1 MPNFK
6 TTPMRQTITTLI
18 LLLLTVFAFGQQT
31 EKALTYFDYDKYELT
46 QQSKATL
53 DNLLEKVKSK
63 DIIQIEV
70 YGHTDNDGDES
81 YNKKLS
87 QNRATTVRQYLVSKG
102 ISNDKIKIEYFGEA
116 QPTATNDNEDGKQ
129 KNRRVEIVIK
139 YKDKVE
145 IVKSN
150 PSDTVKKKIEIIEPK
165 QNPTRNGDLQVFTN
179 SPKKEI
185 VIKGKKGSVITF
197 SKNSFVD
204 KNGKLVTTDV
214 TIELIE
220 IYTKSDMINHN
231 IQTMSNG
238 KLLETGGMVY
248 INATSQNSK
257 VYLDKNSYYQ
267 IEFPTKNKKSDMG
280 IFHGDTTNHN
290 INWQQA
296 SSNFR
301 SDMAYIENQKELNKY
316 IFNSTELG
324 WINCDRFQNVTNK
337 TDLFVNLA
345 DTNGVSFCLVFKNI
359 NAVMNISSKDKGI
372 EFSNVPVGET
382 ATIVAFKKNSSET
395 FFASKTITI
404 QKKQTETLTLEK
416 MTDKEFQERIKQ
428 FD

>member
-1 MPNFK
+1 
-6 TTPMRQTITTLI
+6 MRHIITTSLF
-18 LLLLTVFAFGQQT
+18 LLLTVLVFGQQT
-31 EKALTYFDYDKYELT
+31 EKALTYFDYGKYELT
-46 QQSKATL
+46 QQSKTTL
-53 DNLLEKVKSK
+53 DDLLDKVKSK
-63 DIIQIEV
+63 DVIQIEV
-70 YGHTDNDGDES
+70 YGHTDNDGGDN

-87 QNRATTVRQYLVSKG
+87 QNRATIVRQYLTAKG
-102 ISNDKIKIEYFGEA
+102 ISNDKIKCEYFGEV
-116 QPTATNDNEDGKQ
+116 QPTATNDNDDGKQ
-129 KNRRVEIVIK
+129 KNRRVEIIIK
-139 YKDKVE
+139 YKDKIE

-150 PSDTVKKKIEIIEPK
+150 PIDTIKKKVEKIEPIK
-165 QNPTRNGDLQVFTN
+165 IPTTNGDLQVFTS

-214 TIELIE
+214 NIELIE

-231 IQTMSNG
+231 IQTISNG

-248 INATSQNSK
+248 INVTSQNSK
-257 VYLDKNSYYQ
+257 VKLDKNSYYQ
-267 IEFPTKNKKSDMG
+267 IEFPTKNKKDDMG

-359 NAVMNISSKDKGI
+359 NAVMNISSKEKGI

-382 ATIVAFKKNSSET
+382 ATIVAFKKSSNET
-395 FFASKTITI
+395 LFASKTITI
-404 QKKQTETLTLEK
+404 QKKQTEILTLEK
-416 MTDKEFQERIKQ
+416 LTDKEFQDRIKQ